1 LDTAAWTFL
10 ILLAIITASGAM
22 SVIRKRK
29 TPKDYLVA
37 SREVAPWL
45 TALSTVATNNSG
57 FMFIGM
63 IAYTYRLGIES
74 VWMMLGWILGDL
86 TAWFFVH
93 PRVREAAGKYRLNTL
108 SAIVGTNE
116 NGRDRA
122 VIILAGLITVIFLAV
137 YAAGQLKAGSTA
149 LHALFG
155 WDMWVGALIGTA
167 IVILYSFAGGI
178 RADIWTDAAQ
188 SFVMIA
194 AMAMILVA
202 GFNDVGG
209 WGALMANLEAQDPA
223 LVAWFPE
230 NPAFGIVPYL
240 MGFMFAGFGATG
252 QPHLMT
258 RLMAVE
264 SLEAIRPARFYYF
277 LWYIPFFI
285 VSIGVGLYCRAII
298 PELASLP
305 MAEGLQEPTELA
317 LPVITMR
324 LLPDIAVG
332 IALAGLF
339 AATVSTADS
348 QIIVCSGALTHDIN
362 PRWKDSYLASKLG
375 TFAVTGFALGVA
387 LYAPEGVF
395 GLVLVAWSA
404 LGASLGSVLL
414 LRLYRQPIPTWT
426 AIGMMLAAII
436 AVVSWHLSVYDD
448 QDIFKILPG
457 FAAAFLV
464 YAVWRVLL
472 NPLLGGS
479 RK

>member
-1 LDTAAWTFL
+1 MNTTALTFV
-10 ILLAIITASGAM
+10 ILLVLITASGAM

-29 TPKDYLVA
+29 NPKDYLVA

-63 IAYTYRLGIES
+63 IAYTYRLGIEA
-74 VWMMLGWILGDL
+74 VWMMAGWVLGDL

-93 PRVREAAGKYRLNTL
+93 PRVRQAARKYNLNTL
-108 SAIVGTNE
+108 SGVIGTNDRGE
-116 NGRDRA
+116 DRA
-122 VIILAGLITVIFLAV
+122 VIIAAGLITVVFLAI

-155 WDMWVGALIGTA
+155 WDMSVGALIGTA

-202 GFNDVGG
+202 GFMDVGG
-209 WGALMANLEAQDPA
+209 WTALMTNLKSQDPA
-223 LVAWFPE
+223 LVGWLPE
-230 NPAFGIVPYL
+230 NPAFGIIPYI

-258 RLMAVE
+258 RLMAVK
-264 SLEAIRPARFYYF
+264 SVEAIKPARFYYF

-285 VSIGVGLYCRAII
+285 ASIGVGLYCRAII
-298 PELASLP
+298 PELNSLP
-305 MAEGLQEPTELA
+305 VAEGLQEPTELA
-317 LPVITMR
+317 LPMITMR

-348 QIIVCSGALTHDIN
+348 QIIGCSGAMTHDIN
-362 PRWKDSYLASKLG
+362 PRWKDSYLASKMG
-375 TFAVTGFALGVA
+375 TFTITGFSLWVA

-404 LGASLGSVLL
+404 MGASLGSVLL
-414 LRLYRQPIPTWT
+414 LRIYHQPIPTWT
-426 AIGMMLAAII
+426 AIAMMASAI
-436 AVVSWHLSVYDD
+436 VVVVIWHLSAYDD
-448 QDIFKILPG
+448 QDVFKILPG
-457 FAAAFLV
+457 FAAAFVV
-464 YAVWRVLL
+464 YGIWRWALR
-472 NPLLGGS
+472 PLLD
-479 RK
+479 R